1 VFVFY
6 SVVEMS
12 WAVLASMGILG
23 VEMQRVI
30 PLMCTNAP
38 GSFSWMKQY
47 ITHLWSK
54 VGVNSLL
61 LTLTSHRGDTFFLLQ
76 HVITP
81 CLMARK
87 LQPEMHMT
95 YRMLDGLQDLC
106 TMKDPS
112 TGESLR
118 LIHGYR

>member
-1 VFVFY
+1 MFY

-12 WAVLASMGILG
+12 WAVMASMGILG

-30 PLMCTNAP
+30 PLMCKNAP

-54 VGVNSLL
+54 VGVDTLL
-61 LTLTSHRGDTFFLLQ
+61 FEIVCCSGDTCSLLQ

-95 YRMLDGLQDLC
+95 YRVLDGLQDLC
-106 TMKDPS
+106 VMKDPA